1 MGRHCCLI
9 NMETSTATLE
19 RLEDQFA
26 ENPLDI
32 DLLLDLANRYTS
44 QGIFNNRSRPTLEKA
59 LMAAPQ
65 ERSYQEALHLAVF
78 LRHLRRFTIDF
89 QEPNAI
95 DSDALTDVIAFLHS
109 NIEKHPKSADL
120 FFALGDLHLFKGN
133 ILPGIGAYE
142 TAVKLG
148 LHDLRPIIR
157 TYELASKLHA
167 FPPSERAYF
176 GRLYDNLGLHDEAL
190 QVYREVVQ
198 QGFYDQA
205 TVASLVDLLKL
216 ACETESNQ
224 NAVNKLR
231 MEIVELHL
239 LSGNRKAALQ
249 EFELIHFPI
258 NQGFSLV
265 KRIAAILI
273 EMEDYR
279 QAFDYL
285 SKIPVDEENKALL
298 NQIAAELEKIGEL
311 DTAVYLLKFIN
322 DNDLVIR
329 EARELREREMEIH
342 TELAVAELHYSNRRF
357 DKALVSFATVLKM
370 GYKDDI
376 GLLGK
381 IIELLPLITED
392 HLEEFHAIGQH
403 FLEKHDW
410 YRAMQFYQMALDRRP
425 DDQESRDKL
434 RRIYDSILE
443 RNPNLPELRLR
454 SGDLYLEDDRY
465 ENAVAEY
472 KHAAQFPETN
482 VEATRRLAVAYIKQQ
497 NFTQA
502 VEAFQTIPAIDL
514 DLENLYELHL
524 IMMERNRLPEA
535 LNLLNTIQTVDEGYR
550 DVKDRLETIRAQFN
564 KNSGAAVT
572 DPKMRDLIGDVA
584 VGRYRYIEKIGSGG
598 MGVVHKVFDQK
609 LNRDVAMKILR
620 EGLAN
625 SSKAIERFF
634 REARIAAT
642 LNHRN
647 IVNIFD
653 YNINQQTHCSFIS
666 MEYVQGLNL
675 REMFEEYFSKP
686 GQIYNERLKEALF
699 YMSQICD
706 ALQMTHSKGIIHR
719 DIKPDNI
726 LISTDH
732 IAKITDFGIVHIEEA
747 TFTPTGA
754 VIGTPRYMSPEQVQG
769 TRLDGRA
776 DLYSAGIILYEW
788 LVGMPPFI
796 SGDIA
801 YQQVNMPPSAPSD
814 HNSEIPEDINNI
826 VLKCLEKNP
835 ADRYQKANDLKAA
848 LDAALRKLAP
858 EGLPHLMPAP
868 DSDVDTIA

>member
-1 MGRHCCLI
+1 
-9 NMETSTATLE
+9 MELTPVTLE
-19 RLEDQFA
+19 RLEDAFTD
-26 ENPLDI
+26 NPLDI
-32 DLLLDLANRYTS
+32 ELLLELAGAYLSSGT
-44 QGIFNNRSRPTLEKA
+44 FNSRSRPAFEKA
-59 LMAAPQ
+59 LMAAPNAS
-65 ERSYQEALHLAVF
+65 EFREALHLSVF
-78 LRHLRRFTIDF
+78 LRQLRRLTVDYPDS
-89 QEPNAI
+89 EALDTDAI
-95 DSDALTDVIAFLHS
+95 ADLIPLLQKYLDQY
-109 NIEKHPKSADL
+109 PRSADL
-120 FFALGDLHLFKGN
+120 FFALGDLHMLKGN
-133 ILPGIGAYE
+133 VLAAIGAYE
-142 TAVKLG
+142 SAVKLG

-157 TYELASKLHA
+157 TYELASRMHS
-167 FPPSERAYF
+167 FPPTERAYF
-176 GRLYDNLGLHDEAL
+176 ARLYEHLGLDDEAL
-190 QVYREVVQ
+190 QVYRNVVEHGFFDQDVVQ
-198 QGFYDQA
+198 AVVRLLRQA
-205 TVASLVDLLKL
+205 CDMERNK
-216 ACETESNQ
+216 
-224 NAVNKLR
+224 NAANKLR
-231 MEIVELHL
+231 MEIVELQL
-239 LSGNRKAALQ
+239 LSGDKQSALA
-249 EFELIHFPI
+249 EFAKVHFPI
-258 NQGFSLV
+258 NQNYSLV
-265 KRIAAILI
+265 KRIAEILI

-285 SKIPVDEENKALL
+285 SQIPVDEENKGLL
-298 NQIAAELEKIGEL
+298 NRIAGELEKIGEL
-311 DTAVYLLKFIN
+311 DTAGFLLKFIN

-329 EARELREREMEIH
+329 EARALREKEMEIH
-342 TELAVAELHYSNRRF
+342 TELAVAELNYTNRRF
-357 DKALVSFATVLKM
+357 DAALECYSRVLQM
-370 GYKDDI
+370 GYKDDV

-381 IIELLPLITED
+381 ITELLPLITQD
-392 HLEEFHAIGQH
+392 HLREFHLIGRH
-403 FLEKHDW
+403 FLEKRDY
-410 YRAMQFYQMALDRRP
+410 YRSMQFYQMALERRP
-425 DDQESRDKL
+425 DDRESRENL

-454 SGDLYLEDDRY
+454 SGDLYLDEDRY
-465 ENAVAEY
+465 DNAVAEY

-482 VEATRRLAVAYIKQQ
+482 VEATRRLAIAYMKQH

-502 VEAFQTIPAIDL
+502 VESFQTIPASDI
-514 DLENLYELHL
+514 DLENLYDLHL
-524 IMMERNRLPEA
+524 IMMERKRVPEA
-535 LNLLNTIQTVDEGYR
+535 LNLLNAIHQVNENYR
-550 DVKDRLETIRAQFN
+550 DVRDRLNVLHAQLNRDTN
-564 KNSGAAVT
+564 KITT
-572 DPKMRDLIGDVA
+572 DPKMYELIGDIA
-584 VGRYRYIEKIGSGG
+584 LGRYRYIEKIGSGG

-625 SSKAIERFF
+625 SNKAIERFF

-666 MEYVQGLNL
+666 MEFVDGKNL
-675 REMFEEYFSKP
+675 REMFEEYFATPSAKYT
-686 GQIYNERLKEALF
+686 QRLQEALF

-706 ALQMTHSKGIIHR
+706 ALQVTHSKGIIHR

-801 YQQVNMPPSAPSD
+801 YQQVNMPPSPPMEQ
-814 HNSEIPEDINNI
+814 NPQIPKDVNDI

-835 ADRYQKANDLKAA
+835 ADRFQKAADLKQA
-848 LDAALRKLAP
+848 LEQAFYIHAP
-858 EGLPHLMPAP
+858 EGLPHLEQPA
-868 DSDVDTIA
+868 DKDLDTIH

>member
-1 MGRHCCLI
+1 M
-9 NMETSTATLE
+9 NTSVVTLE
-19 RLEDQFA
+19 KLEDQFS

-32 DLLLDLANRYTS
+32 DLLLDLARRYVK
-44 QGIFNNRSRPTLEKA
+44 QGIFNGRSRPTLEKA
-59 LMAAPQ
+59 LMAAPGSDDL
-65 ERSYQEALHLAVF
+65 REALHLSVF
-78 LRHLRRFTIDF
+78 LKQLRRFTIDF
-89 QEPNAI
+89 PETDAI
-95 DSDALTDVIAFLHS
+95 DPDAVSEAILLVHDA
-109 NIEKHPKSADL
+109 IERHPKSADL
-120 FFALGDLHLFKGN
+120 FFALGDLHMFKGS
-133 ILPGIGAYE
+133 ILPAIGAYE

-148 LHDLRPIIR
+148 LNDLRPIIR
-157 TYELASKLHA
+157 TYELASQLHT

-176 GRLYDNLGLHDEAL
+176 ARMYESLGLKDEAL
-190 QVYREVVQ
+190 RVYREVVN
-198 QGFYDQA
+198 QGFYDPSTLTA
-205 TVASLVDLLKL
+205 LVGLLRH
-216 ACETESNQ
+216 AAEVETNQ
-224 NAVNKLR
+224 NAAN
-231 MEIVELHL
+231 ELHMEVTELLL
-239 LSGNRKAALQ
+239 LSGDRRAALRQ
-249 EFELIHFPI
+249 FENVQFPI
-258 NQGFSLV
+258 NQNFGLV
-265 KRIAAILI
+265 KRIATILI

-298 NQIAAELEKIGEL
+298 NRIASELEKIGEL

-329 EARELREREMEIH
+329 EARALRDREMEIH
-342 TELAVAELHYSNRRF
+342 TELAVAELSYSNRRF
-357 DKALVSFATVLKM
+357 DKALSSFTKVLKM
-370 GYKDDI
+370 GYRDDL
-376 GLLGK
+376 GVLGK
-381 IIELLPLITED
+381 IVELLPLITEE
-392 HLEEFHAIGQH
+392 HLEDFHAIGSH
-403 FLEKHDW
+403 FLAKQDW

-425 DDQESRDKL
+425 DDQESRHKL

-482 VEATRRLAVAYIKQQ
+482 VEATRRLAIAYIKQQ
-497 NFTQA
+497 NFTLA
-502 VEAFQTIPAIDL
+502 VEAYQGIPAQDL
-514 DLENLYELHL
+514 DLENLYDLHL
-524 IMMERNRLPEA
+524 IMMQRKRTAEA
-535 LNLLNTIQTVDEGYR
+535 LNLLTTIRGVDENYR
-550 DVKDRLETIRAQFN
+550 DVTARLEVIRAQFN
-564 KNSGAAVT
+564 KDTASVSN
-572 DPKMRDLIGDVA
+572 DPKMRELIGDVA

-609 LNRDVAMKILR
+609 LNRPVAMKILR

-666 MEYVQGLNL
+666 MEYVAGQNL
-675 REMFEEYFSKP
+675 REMFEDYFGRP
-686 GQIYNERLKEALF
+686 DQLYMDRVKEALF
-699 YMSQICD
+699 YMAQMCD
-706 ALQMTHSKGIIHR
+706 ALQVTHSKGIIHR

-732 IAKITDFGIVHIEEA
+732 VAKITDFGIVHIEEA

-801 YQQVNMPPSAPSD
+801 YQQVNMPPSAPRD
-814 HNSEIPEDINNI
+814 HNPDIPQDVNDLVI
-826 VLKCLEKNP
+826 KCLEKNP
-835 ADRYQKANDLKAA
+835 ADRFQKAADLKEA
-848 LDAALRKLAP
+848 LESALRKLAP
-858 EGLPHLMPAP
+858 LGMPHLMPPP
-868 DSDVDTIA
+868 DRDEDTFGM

>member
-1 MGRHCCLI
+1 MDM
-9 NMETSTATLE
+9 NNTTLE
-19 RLEDQFA
+19 LMEDRFA

-32 DLLLDLANRYTS
+32 ELLLGLADGYLER
-44 QGIFNNRSRPTLEKA
+44 GIFNSRSRPTLEKA
-59 LMAAPQ
+59 LMASP
-65 ERSYQEALHLAVF
+65 RYTRYRKALHLSVF
-78 LRHLRRFTIDF
+78 LKHLRRYTIDYP
-89 QEPNAI
+89 ETDAI
-95 DSDALTDVIAFLHS
+95 DMDAVSETITLLQKYINEFPA
-109 NIEKHPKSADL
+109 SADL
-120 FFALGDLHLFKGN
+120 FFALGDLHILKGN
-133 ILPGIGAYE
+133 VLPAIGAYE
-142 TAVKLG
+142 NAVKLG

-157 TYELASKLHA
+157 SYELASRLHT
-167 FPPSERAYF
+167 FPPAERAYF
-176 GRLYDNLGLHDEAL
+176 ARLYEHLGLDDEAL
-190 QVYREVVQ
+190 RVYREIVA
-198 QGFYDQA
+198 QGFYDPA
-205 TVASLVDLLKL
+205 TLSSLVHLLQR

-224 NAVNKLR
+224 NAANILR

-239 LSGNRKAALQ
+239 LSGDRKAALQ
-249 EFELIHFPI
+249 EFENIHFPI
-258 NQGFSLV
+258 NQNYSLV

-279 QAFDYL
+279 RAFDYL
-285 SKIPVDEENKALL
+285 SKIPVDEENKVLL
-298 NQIAAELEKIGEL
+298 NQIAAELETLGEL
-311 DTAVYLLKFIN
+311 DTAGYLLKFIN

-329 EARELREREMEIH
+329 EARALREKEMEIH
-342 TELAVAELHYSNRRF
+342 TELAVGELHYNNRRF
-357 DKALVSFATVLKM
+357 DKALISYARVLQM
-370 GYKDDI
+370 GYKDDLEI
-376 GLLGK
+376 LNK
-381 IIELLPLITED
+381 IIELLPLLTED
-392 HLEEFHAIGQH
+392 HLTEFHIIGQH

-410 YRAMQFYQMALDRRP
+410 YRAMQFYQMALERRP
-425 DDQESRDKL
+425 DDRESREKL

-443 RNPNLPELRLR
+443 RNPNLPELRIR
-454 SGDLYLEDDRY
+454 SGDLYLEDDRF
-465 ENAVAEY
+465 ENSIAEY

-482 VEATRRLAVAYIKQQ
+482 VEATRRLAIAYMKQH
-497 NFTQA
+497 NFTLA
-502 VEAFQTIPAIDL
+502 VEAFQTVPATDL

-535 LNLLNTIQTVDEGYR
+535 MNLLNTIKSVDDNYR
-550 DVKDRLETIRAQFN
+550 DVRDRLDIIHAQLN
-564 KNSGAAVT
+564 RDSSSIVN
-572 DPKMRDLIGDVA
+572 DPRMRELIGDVA
-584 VGRYRYIEKIGSGG
+584 VGRYRYMDRIGSGG

-609 LNRDVAMKILR
+609 LNRAVAMKILR

-625 SSKAIERFF
+625 SSKAVERFF

-642 LNHRN
+642 LSHRN

-666 MEYVQGLNL
+666 MEYVEGLNL
-675 REMFEEYFSKP
+675 REVFEDYFNHP
-686 GQIYNERLKEALF
+686 DLIFLDRMKEALF

-726 LISTDH
+726 LIGKDH
-732 IAKITDFGIVHIEEA
+732 VAKITDFGIVHIEEA

-801 YQQVNMPPSAPSD
+801 YQQVNMPPSPPRD
-814 HNSEIPEDINNI
+814 HNQEIPDDINDL

-835 ADRYQKANDLKAA
+835 ADRFQNALDLKQA
-848 LDAALRKLAP
+848 LDSALRNIAP
-858 EGLPHLMPAP
+858 EGLPHLMPPP
-868 DSDVDTIA
+868 DRDVDTIY

>member
-1 MGRHCCLI
+1 MEI
-9 NMETSTATLE
+9 NNTTLE
-19 RLEDQFA
+19 LMEDQFA

-32 DLLLDLANRYTS
+32 DLLLGLANNYLEK
-44 QGIFNNRSRPTLEKA
+44 GIFNNRSRPTLEKA
-59 LMAAPQ
+59 LMAAP
-65 ERSYQEALHLAVF
+65 RKDSYREALQLSVF
-78 LRHLRRFTIDF
+78 LKNLRRFTIEFPEIEAVDV
-89 QEPNAI
+89 
-95 DSDALTDVIAFLHS
+95 DAVTETIGLLQKYI
-109 NIEKHPKSADL
+109 NKHPRSADL
-120 FFALGDLHLFKGN
+120 FFALGDLHMFKGN
-133 ILPGIGAYE
+133 ILPAIGAYE
-142 TAVKLG
+142 NAVKLG
-148 LHDLRPIIR
+148 LNDLRPIIR
-157 TYELASKLHA
+157 SYEIASRLHT

-176 GRLYDNLGLHDEAL
+176 ARLYEHLGLDDEAL
-190 QVYREVVQ
+190 RVYRDIVQ
-198 QGFYDQA
+198 QGFYDPD
-205 TVASLVDLLKL
+205 TITSLVRLLKR
-216 ACETESNQ
+216 ACETETNQ
-224 NAVNKLR
+224 NAANLLR

-239 LSGNRKAALQ
+239 LSGDRKAALQ
-249 EFELIHFPI
+249 DFEHIIFPI
-258 NQGFSLV
+258 NQNFSLV

-279 QAFDYL
+279 RAFDCL

-298 NQIAAELEKIGEL
+298 NQIATELEKAGEL
-311 DTAVYLLKFIN
+311 DTAGYLLKFIN

-329 EARELREREMEIH
+329 EARALREKEMEIH
-342 TELAVAELHYSNRRF
+342 TELAVAELHYANRRF
-357 DKALVSFATVLKM
+357 DKALVSYAKVLQM
-370 GYKDDI
+370 GYKDD
-376 GLLGK
+376 LAVLNK
-381 IIELLPLITED
+381 IIELLPLLTED
-392 HLEEFHAIGQH
+392 HLVEFHIIGQH

-410 YRAMQFYQMALDRRP
+410 YRSMQFYQMAMERRP
-425 DDQESRDKL
+425 DDRESREKL

-454 SGDLYLEDDRY
+454 SGDLYLEDERF

-482 VEATRRLAVAYIKQQ
+482 VEATRLLAIAYMKQH
-497 NFTQA
+497 NFTLA
-502 VEAFQTIPAIDL
+502 VEAFQTIPVVDL

-524 IMMERNRLPEA
+524 IMMDRNRLPEA
-535 LNLLNTIQTVDEGYR
+535 MNLLNTIKSVDDNYR
-550 DVKDRLETIRAQFN
+550 DVRDRLHVIHSQLNRDSSTIVN
-564 KNSGAAVT
+564 
-572 DPKMRDLIGDVA
+572 DPRMRELIGDVA

-609 LNRDVAMKILR
+609 LNRAVAMKILR

-666 MEYVQGLNL
+666 MEYVEGLNL
-675 REMFEEYFSKP
+675 REMFEEYFNHPDSSFT
-686 GQIYNERLKEALF
+686 ERMKEAMF

-726 LISTDH
+726 LIGTDH

-801 YQQVNMPPSAPSD
+801 YQQVNMPPSPPRD
-814 HNSEIPEDINNI
+814 HNQDIPQDINDL
-826 VLKCLEKNP
+826 VMKCLEKNP
-835 ADRYQKANDLKAA
+835 ADRFQKAADLKQA
-848 LDAALRKLAP
+848 LDAALRVMAP
-858 EGLPHLMPAP
+858 EGLPHLMPPP
-868 DSDVDTIA
+868 DRDVDTIY